1 VDETEDRFPDVV
13 RGLREG
19 DPEVLARFFARYGPA
34 IERVAARRLSPGL
47 RRRIGPESIA
57 QSVCRTFLRRAQG
70 GEFEIPDADSL
81 WGLLSA
87 IALTKVQEQV
97 RFHRREKR
105 AVDREVLLDEGATER
120 TPGPTHEE
128 EALFADEFEHLVA
141 GMSEEERRIVDLR
154 LMDRTQVEIAE
165 ELGVSE
171 RTVRR
176 IMTRLEA
183 RLLEEFARA

>member
-1 VDETEDRFPDVV
+1 MNETENGFRDVV

-19 DPEVLARFFARYGPA
+19 DPETLARFFERYGPA
-34 IERVAARRLSPGL
+34 LERVAARRLSPGL

-57 QSVCRTFLRRAQG
+57 QSVCRTFLRRARG

-87 IALTKVQEQV
+87 IALTKVREKV
-97 RFHRREKR
+97 RYHRREKR
-105 AVDREVLLDEGATER
+105 AVDREVLLDGDAAEPA
-120 TPGPTHEE
+120 PGPSHEAE
-128 EALFADEFEHLVA
+128 TLFADEFEHLVA
-141 GMSEEERRIVDLR
+141 RMSEEERRIVDLR

-176 IMTRLEA
+176 IMARLEE
-183 RLLEEFARA
+183 RLLAEFTGK